1 MPKRCK
7 NIDLFENYISMTLIH
22 CDSRI
27 KFLAALHRY
36 LRSSALDWLD
46 IKPIQSAVIE
56 TFFKLSEFHSQQAAL
71 SRQLVF
77 CISENHSLNIAPQL
91 YILGRGSCTVAS
103 LETEQS
109 RRSSCTLTFPTLHG
123 IIDVSKCW
131 EE

>member
-36 LRSSALDWLD
+36 LRNSALDWLD

-71 SRQLVF
+71 SGQLVF
-77 CISENHSLNIAPQL
+77 SVNASTRKSSTPLAHFFVWH
-91 YILGRGSCTVAS
+91 CTVGCNQY
-103 LETEQS
+103 QS
-109 RRSSCTLTFPTLHG
+109 GLRNTQHWCFCNCIFLYYKKSFR
-123 IIDVSKCW
+123 K
-131 EE
+131 